1 MSKRHINVDNLG
13 DKQLETAI
21 QKISA
26 QINSDVDATCDKV
39 NQLLSRYG
47 LRCKMQIAIE
57 ELKVSEIAEEHDK
70 IKQDENTL

>member
-1 MSKRHINVDNLG
+1 MTKRHINVDKLG

-26 QINSDVDATCDKV
+26 QINSDVDETCERV

-57 ELKVSEIAEEHDK
+57 ELKTSEIAEEHDK
-70 IKQDENTL
+70 IKQDANTL